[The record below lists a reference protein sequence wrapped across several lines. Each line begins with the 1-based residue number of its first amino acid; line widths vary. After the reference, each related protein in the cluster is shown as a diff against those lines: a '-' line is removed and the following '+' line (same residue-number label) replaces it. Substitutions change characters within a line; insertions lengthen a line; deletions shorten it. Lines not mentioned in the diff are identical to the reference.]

1 MKIFGTVKLTYMH
14 AYSIYTPGP
23 ENVSLLAKVANELSL
38 NARMHFSTHLG
49 FDLACSTENSGGLAI
64 EREKAT

>member
-38 NARMHFSTHLG
+38 NARMHFRRIW
-49 FDLACSTENSGGLAI
+49 DLIWHAPQKTVEG
-64 EREKAT
+64 